1 MRLQTCLKRYQGI
14 SRIGF
19 ANGGACLA
27 PAIFH
32 PLPAAGNWNINT
44 ARLDLP
50 VAAEPVIAA
59 SRSSSA
65 TPGAVKTPAV
75 KPTTTYWPC
84 KDGQLV
90 RVVQTSG
97 ANETHTLEI
106 TVERLQ
112 ENQEARLLWGVYRS
126 SPHAW
131 QHPDSINIPGS
142 QIDEASGAM
151 MSPMTQTSST
161 TQSIKIEVPAGLS
174 PVTFAFLISLTPD
187 TTSQQKTPSSGKK
200 LKRRFA
206 VPLEGR
212 HFSALLGAQP
222 GVPTPLGPS
231 TPPFSAAASKKGGSK
246 KTKIGDTTA
255 VNFAVRS
262 RGGTSVALVLV
273 QPPATKDENSEW
285 TCVELALDPILN
297 RTGDTWHI
305 TLPSLRNVEKLCYG
319 WRVDGDVSWE
329 SGYRISPEVVL
340 VDPEAPALVH
350 LPQNCAPPPLP
361 LPTVELSDGSRVL
374 VASAVSCKFD
384 KSSSEKE
391 GRSAPLYRPLEK
403 MRVLEIDVKKFAQG
417 GKVKHPG
424 TFVGVTERLDHI
436 RAVGANTV
444 ILAPCHATAKG
455 AGSHSHH
462 AALSFIAPD
471 PALSTDPTNP
481 GAAHA
486 EFREMVHA
494 LHAAGVEVIPSLDL
508 TFTAD
513 GVDSHPTG
521 VSLRGLDNAAY
532 FRPNGVVNC
541 GHPAFQSLI
550 HRATR
555 YWALQFGVDGFCFL
569 NAENMAQDAEGLVM
583 DAPSL
588 PEALCQDPI
597 LSGLKLI
604 AAPSHETSLLPRGD
618 ARGFPHWGI
627 WQQRNSAFTRDVTAL
642 LAEVS
647 HTALD
652 GVAARLTGSS
662 DMFGAGW
669 SFGDEF
675 SPLPGNLAAERRP
688 SFSFN
693 AAAMQNGP
701 SVTHL
706 ASEAAG
712 AAGAAVMASGGGP
725 MPTATTIAKA
735 MLLAT
740 LLAQGVPVINHED
753 VADLEMARFV
763 GVVSRLRRKLAHLLL
778 PPKFDSPRDLTWHGA
793 TATNEPE
800 WVGAAA
806 VSGGE
811 GGEGGEYGP
820 YHAPHGSSYLG
831 FSVRHPDGSAVYV
844 GFNPHPMTVT
854 ATLPAAPAG
863 HTWLR
868 AVDTSLEAPQDAA
881 MENLEEVE
889 GEGYL
894 VSGKAAIVLVAAVI
908 EHLK

>member
-1 MRLQTCLKRYQGI
+1 MRQFEGALARSQPMRLQTCLKRYQGI

-403 MRVLEIDVKKFAQG
+403 MRVLEIDCEKICSRRESET
-417 GKVKHPG
+417 P
-424 TFVGVTERLDHI
+424 
-436 RAVGANTV
+436 
-444 ILAPCHATAKG
+444 
-455 AGSHSHH
+455 
-462 AALSFIAPD
+462 APD

-494 LHAAGVEVIPSLDL
+494 LHAAGV
-508 TFTAD
+508 
-513 GVDSHPTG
+513 
-521 VSLRGLDNAAY
+521 RG
-532 FRPNGVVNC
+532 
-541 GHPAFQSLI
+541 
-550 HRATR
+550 

-642 LAEVS
+642 LAENVVRALVS
-647 HTALD
+647 TLQQCKM
-652 GVAARLTGSS
+652 V
-662 DMFGAGW
+662 
-669 SFGDEF
+669 
-675 SPLPGNLAAERRP
+675 
-688 SFSFN
+688 
-693 AAAMQNGP
+693 P

-712 AAGAAVMASGGGP
+712 AAGAAVMASGGGS

-735 MLLAT
+735 ML
-740 LLAQGVPVINHED
+740 
-753 VADLEMARFV
+753 
-763 GVVSRLRRKLAHLLL
+763 
-778 PPKFDSPRDLTWHGA
+778 DLTWHGA

-820 YHAPHGSSYLG
+820 YHAPHCSSYLG

>member
-1 MRLQTCLKRYQGI
+1 
-14 SRIGF
+14 
-19 ANGGACLA
+19 
-27 PAIFH
+27 
-32 PLPAAGNWNINT
+32 
-44 ARLDLP
+44 
-50 VAAEPVIAA
+50 
-59 SRSSSA
+59 
-65 TPGAVKTPAV
+65 
-75 KPTTTYWPC
+75 
-84 KDGQLV
+84 
-90 RVVQTSG
+90 
-97 ANETHTLEI
+97 
-106 TVERLQ
+106 
-112 ENQEARLLWGVYRS
+112 
-126 SPHAW
+126 
-131 QHPDSINIPGS
+131 
-142 QIDEASGAM
+142 
-151 MSPMTQTSST
+151 MTQTSST

-174 PVTFAFLISLTPD
+174 PVTFAFLISLSPD
-187 TTSQQKTPSSGKK
+187 TTTKQKTSSSGKK

-231 TPPFSAAASKKGGSK
+231 TPPSSAAASKSGGSK
-246 KTKIGDTTA
+246 KTKKGDTTA

-262 RGGTSVALVLV
+262 RGGTSVSLVLM
-273 QPPATKDENSEW
+273 QPPAIKEENSQW

-329 SGYRISPEVVL
+329 SGFRITPEAVL

-350 LPQNCAPPPLP
+350 LPQNSAPPLP
-361 LPTVELSDGSRVL
+361 LPCVELSDGSHVL

-384 KSSSEKE
+384 SSGDEKV
-391 GRSAPLYRPLEK
+391 GRSAPLHRPLEK
-403 MRVLEIDVKKFAQG
+403 MRVLEIDVKNFAQG
-417 GKVKHPG
+417 GKVEHPG
-424 TFVGVTERLDHI
+424 TFLGVIERLDHI
-436 RAVGANTV
+436 RAIGANTV
-444 ILAPCHATAKG
+444 ILSPCHATAKG
-455 AGSHSHH
+455 ARSDAHH
-462 AALSFIAPD
+462 AALSFMAPA

-513 GVDSHPTG
+513 GIDSHPTG
-521 VSLRGLDNAAY
+521 VSLRGLDNASY

-541 GHPAFQSLI
+541 GHPAFQALI

-569 NAENMAQDAEGLVM
+569 NAENMAQDAEGLVV

-588 PEALCQDPI
+588 PEALCQDPV
-597 LSGLKLI
+597 LSGLKLV
-604 AAPSHETSLLPRGD
+604 AAPAQGTSLLPRGG

-627 WQQRNSAFTRDVTAL
+627 WQQRNSAFTRDVTVL

-652 GVAARLTGSS
+652 GVAARFTGSG
-662 DMFGAGW
+662 DIFGAGW
-669 SFGDEF
+669 SFGDEEN
-675 SPLPGNLAAERRP
+675 PLPGNLAAERRP

-693 AAAMQNGP
+693 AVSMQNGP
-701 SVTHL
+701 SVKHI
-706 ASEAAG
+706 AVEAAG
-712 AAGAAVMASGGGP
+712 AAAAAVMASGGGP
-725 MPTATTIAKA
+725 IPTATTISKT
-735 MLLAT
+735 MLLAA
-740 LLAQGVPVINHED
+740 LLAQGVPVINHKD
-753 VADLEMARFV
+753 VADVEMARFV

-778 PPKFDSPRDLTWHGA
+778 PPKFDSPRNLTWHGA

-800 WVGAAA
+800 WVGTVA
-806 VSGGE
+806 VGGVGAE
-811 GGEGGEYGP
+811 GEEGGEYVP
-820 YHAPHGSSYLG
+820 YHAPHGASYLG
-831 FSVRHPDGSAVYV
+831 FSARHPDGSAVYV

-881 MENLEEVE
+881 MENLEEIK
-889 GEGYL
+889 GDAYL
-894 VSGKAAIVLVAAVI
+894 VSGKAAIVLIAAVI

>member
-1 MRLQTCLKRYQGI
+1 M
-14 SRIGF
+14 
-19 ANGGACLA
+19 
-27 PAIFH
+27 
-32 PLPAAGNWNINT
+32 
-44 ARLDLP
+44 
-50 VAAEPVIAA
+50 
-59 SRSSSA
+59 
-65 TPGAVKTPAV
+65 
-75 KPTTTYWPC
+75 
-84 KDGQLV
+84 
-90 RVVQTSG
+90 
-97 ANETHTLEI
+97 
-106 TVERLQ
+106 
-112 ENQEARLLWGVYRS
+112 
-126 SPHAW
+126 
-131 QHPDSINIPGS
+131 
-142 QIDEASGAM
+142 
-151 MSPMTQTSST
+151 
-161 TQSIKIEVPAGLS
+161 
-174 PVTFAFLISLTPD
+174 
-187 TTSQQKTPSSGKK
+187 
-200 LKRRFA
+200 KRRFA
-206 VPLEGR
+206 VPLKGR

-231 TPPFSAAASKKGGSK
+231 IPPFSAASKGGGSK
-246 KTKIGDTTA
+246 KTKKGDTTA

-262 RGGTSVALVLV
+262 RGGTSVSLLLM
-273 QPPATKDENSEW
+273 QPPAPKEENSQW
-285 TCVELALDPILN
+285 TCVELALDPSLN

-329 SGYRISPEVVL
+329 SGYRITPEAVL

-350 LPQNCAPPPLP
+350 VPQYPAPPLP
-361 LPTVELSDGSRVL
+361 LPTVELADGSHVL
-374 VASAVSCKFD
+374 VASAVSCTFD
-384 KSSSEKE
+384 SSSSGGVQD
-391 GRSAPLYRPLEK
+391 GRSAPLHRPLEK

-417 GKVKHPG
+417 ENVKHPG

-436 RAVGANTV
+436 RAVGANAV
-444 ILAPCHATAKG
+444 ILTPCHATAKG
-455 AGSHSHH
+455 AGSDAHH

-481 GAAHA
+481 AAAHN

-513 GVDSHPTG
+513 GIDSHPTG

-541 GHPAFQSLI
+541 GHPAFQALI
-550 HRATR
+550 HRVTR

-588 PEALCQDPI
+588 PEALCQDPV
-597 LSGLKLI
+597 LSGLKLV
-604 AAPSHETSLLPRGD
+604 AAPAHGTTLLPRGG

-627 WQQRNSAFTRDVTAL
+627 WQQRNSAFTRDITAL
-642 LAEVS
+642 LAEAS

-652 GVAARLTGSS
+652 GVAARLTGSA
-662 DMFGAGW
+662 DIFGAGW
-669 SFGDEF
+669 SLGDEY
-675 SPLPGNLAAERRP
+675 SPLPGNLATERRP

-701 SVTHL
+701 SVKHI
-706 ASEAAG
+706 AVEAAG

-725 MPTATTIAKA
+725 IPSATTISKT
-735 MLLAT
+735 MLLAA

-753 VADLEMARFV
+753 VADVEMARFV

-793 TATNEPE
+793 TGTNEPE

-806 VSGGE
+806 GSDV
-811 GGEGGEYGP
+811 GGEGGEYVP

-831 FSVRHPDGSAVYV
+831 FSVGHPDGSAVYV

-868 AVDTSLEAPQDAA
+868 AVDTSLEAPHDSA
-881 MENLEEVE
+881 MENLEKVQ
-889 GEGYL
+889 GDVYL
-894 VSGKAAIVLVAAVI
+894 VSGKAAIVLIAAVI
-908 EHLK
+908 EHL

>member
-1 MRLQTCLKRYQGI
+1 
-14 SRIGF
+14 
-19 ANGGACLA
+19 
-27 PAIFH
+27 
-32 PLPAAGNWNINT
+32 
-44 ARLDLP
+44 
-50 VAAEPVIAA
+50 
-59 SRSSSA
+59 
-65 TPGAVKTPAV
+65 
-75 KPTTTYWPC
+75 
-84 KDGQLV
+84 
-90 RVVQTSG
+90 
-97 ANETHTLEI
+97 
-106 TVERLQ
+106 
-112 ENQEARLLWGVYRS
+112 VYRS

-131 QHPDSINIPGS
+131 QHPDSIKIPGS

-151 MSPMTQTSST
+151 MSPMTKVSST
-161 TQSIKIEVPAGLS
+161 TQSITIAVPAGLS
-174 PVTFAFLISLTPD
+174 PVTFAFLISITPD
-187 TTSQQKTPSSGKK
+187 ASATQHATSSGKK

-222 GVPTPLGPS
+222 GTPTPLGPS
-231 TPPFSAAASKKGGSK
+231 TSTSSVSKTSGSK
-246 KTKIGDTTA
+246 KSKKGDTTA

-262 RGGTSVALVLV
+262 RGGTSVSLVLM
-273 QPPATKDENSEW
+273 QPPASSSSTTDGDNSSEW
-285 TCVELALDPILN
+285 TCVELALDPTLN

-329 SGYRISPEVVL
+329 SGYRITPEAVL

-350 LPQNCAPPPLP
+350 LPSTSAPPLP
-361 LPTVELSDGSRVL
+361 LPCVELADGSHVL
-374 VASAVSCKFD
+374 VVSAVSSKFD
-384 KSSSEKE
+384 SEE
-391 GRSAPLYRPLEK
+391 VGRSAPLYRPLEK
-403 MRVLEIDVKKFAQG
+403 MRVLEIDVKTFAQG

-462 AALSFIAPD
+462 AALSFMAPD

-481 GAAHA
+481 AAAHA

-513 GVDSHPTG
+513 GVDAHPTG
-521 VSLRGLDNAAY
+521 VSLRGLDNASY

-541 GHPAFQSLI
+541 GHPAFQALVQ
-550 HRATR
+550 RATR
-555 YWALQFGVDGFCFL
+555 HWALQFGVDGFCFI
-569 NAENMAQDAEGLVM
+569 NAENMAQDAEGFVM
-583 DAPSL
+583 DAPSF

-597 LSGLKLI
+597 LSGLKLV
-604 AAPSHETSLLPRGD
+604 AAPSQGTSLLPRGG

-647 HTALD
+647 HVAID
-652 GVAARLTGSS
+652 NFAARLTGSA
-662 DMFGAGW
+662 DIFGAGW
-669 SFGDEF
+669 SHDEM

-693 AAAMQNGP
+693 AAAMQHGP
-701 SVTHL
+701 SVKNL
-706 ASEAAG
+706 AAEAAG

-725 MPTATTIAKA
+725 LPTATTIAKS
-735 MLLAT
+735 MLLAA

-753 VADLEMARFV
+753 VAEVEMARFV

-778 PPKFDSPRDLTWHGA
+778 PPKFDSPRDLQWHGA
-793 TATNEPE
+793 HAASEPE

-806 VSGGE
+806 AASGGE
-811 GGEGGEYGP
+811 GEEGGDYVP
-820 YHAPHGSSYLG
+820 YHAPHGSSYIG

-868 AVDTSLEAPQDAA
+868 AVDTSLEAPLDAA
-881 MENLEEVE
+881 MENFEQVD
-889 GEGYL
+889 GSGAYL
-894 VSGKAAIVLVAAVI
+894 VSGKAAIVLVAAIV
-908 EHLK
+908 EQRAK